1 MTPAAVP
8 VAAAVI
14 MAVPNYNW
22 TRHDFIEGQ
31 AEASFWVAFI
41 FSKKNTNKKYKQI
54 NRKFSKMEMMN
65 KCHFLVPFHIKKKIP
80 AKPHPLVHLKERGR
94 GSIHAYF
101 PKKNKVNIA
110 CGTTYSFSPYSL
122 SLPVRRPPASIY
134 YTPACPSARLP
145 AQSQPFS
152 ATKKNRTKWVWLHY
166 LCDPLLL

>member
-1 MTPAAVP
+1 MISLKVKQRP
-8 VAAAVI
+8 VFEW
-14 MAVPNYNW
+14 PL
-22 TRHDFIEGQ
+22 FFQ
-31 AEASFWVAFI
+31 
-41 FSKKNTNKKYKQI
+41 KKTHKQKYKQI

-65 KCHFLVPFHIKKKIP
+65 KCHFLVPLHIKRKSPPSHTLLCTSKNVGVAQPTPI
-80 AKPHPLVHLKERGR
+80 
-94 GSIHAYF
+94 S

-152 ATKKNRTKWVWLHY
+152 ATKKQNKMSVTALS
-166 LCDPLLL
+166 L